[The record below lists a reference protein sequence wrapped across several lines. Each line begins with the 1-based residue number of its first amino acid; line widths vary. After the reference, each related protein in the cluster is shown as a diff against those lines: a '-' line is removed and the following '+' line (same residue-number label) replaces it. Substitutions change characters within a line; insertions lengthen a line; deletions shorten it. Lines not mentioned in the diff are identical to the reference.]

1 MVVVV
6 VVVVVV
12 DAMSKILL
20 PFLLPV
26 PRDNARCRQEDGWES
41 KCRSGFPVPV
51 PVPLMMMWH
60 CLRNTEVFYWKA
72 C

>member
-1 MVVVV
+1 
-6 VVVVVV
+6 VV